1 MPTKSC
7 VYRLHDPL
15 TRSNWGGRSTSLALG
30 RIIEGSAG
38 RRIESAIGAPHIL
51 QQLTEHDYKTPGR
64 SAFHLVDDIATEI
77 ASPPGGASALLM
89 ELHDMLEGA
98 DELVVNGEGDLIL
111 TERLTLLRTLATIRA
126 AKKLGKPVHLLNSI
140 LSHGPIRPDHEQLI
154 IDQVGATLELC
165 DSIVYRDPH
174 SLALH
179 RELFPG
185 LDATWTPDALFS
197 WAPYARTDLARR
209 DAFSPETEGLPV
221 SVQRLLVERR
231 PYVVVSGTSR
241 YRINHARFRTTM
253 IAFAAQLAARGVE
266 TVFAGTDEPDR
277 KLAATLDGTGIV
289 RVVDPKV
296 PLSAASRLLW
306 NATALVS
313 GRYHPSILASLG
325 GTPFVLMT
333 SNSHKTR
340 SLYEVVPFGGE
351 VVEEPFFTGG
361 RKQGAHLAE
370 VVLGYAN
377 AAVRRRVSRSARS
390 NGRRVV
396 TDFTRAITEAPTRG

>member
-1 MPTKSC
+1 MPVKSS

-38 RRIESAIGAPHIL
+38 RRIESAIGAPYIL
-51 QQLTEHDYKTPGR
+51 QQLTEHDQRTPGR
-64 SAFHLVDDIATEI
+64 TVFDLVDDIATEI
-77 ASPPGGASALLM
+77 ASPPSGASALLI

-111 TERLTLLRTLATIRA
+111 RERLTLVRTLATMRA

-140 LSHGPIRPDHEQLI
+140 LSHGPTPPDHEQLI
-154 IDQVGATLELC
+154 IDQVGATIELC
-165 DSIVYRDPH
+165 DSVVYRDPH

-179 RELFPG
+179 RELFPR
-185 LDATWTPDALFS
+185 LDATWSPDALFS
-197 WAPYARTDLARR
+197 WAAYARTDLARR
-209 DAFSPETEGLPV
+209 DAFSPETEGLPI

-231 PYVVVSGTSR
+231 PYAVVSGTSR
-241 YRINHARFRTTM
+241 YRINHARFRNTM
-253 IAFAAQLAARGVE
+253 IAFADQLASRGVE
-266 TVFAGTDEPDR
+266 TVFASTDEPDR
-277 KLAATLDGTGIV
+277 KLAETLDGTGIV
-289 RVVDPKV
+289 CVDPKV

-325 GTPFVLMT
+325 GTPFVLMA

-351 VVEEPFFTGG
+351 VVEEPFFSGG
-361 RKQGAHLAE
+361 KKQGGHLAE

-377 AAVRRRVSRSARS
+377 SAVRRRVSRSARS

-396 TDFTRAITEAPTRG
+396 ADFTRAITGTATRS

>member
-1 MPTKSC
+1 MSLKSC

-30 RIIEGSAG
+30 RIIEGAAG
-38 RRIESAIGAPHIL
+38 RQIKSAIGAPHIL
-51 QQLTEHDYKTPGR
+51 QQLTEHDHRTPNR
-64 SAFHLVDDIATEI
+64 STFTLVDDIATQI
-77 ASPPGGASALLM
+77 ASPPLDASAELV
-89 ELHDMLEGA
+89 ELHAMLEES

-126 AKKLGKPVHLLNSI
+126 TKKLGKPVHLLNSI
-140 LSHGPIRPDHEQLI
+140 LSYGPNRPDHEQLI
-154 IDQVGATLELC
+154 IDQVGATIELC

-197 WAPYARTDLARR
+197 WAPYARTDLARQ
-209 DAFSPETEGLPV
+209 DAFSPETEGLPI

-241 YRINHARFRTTM
+241 YRINHARFRNTM
-253 IAFAAQLAARGVE
+253 VAFAERLAAHGVE

-277 KLAATLDGTGIV
+277 KLAETLDGTGIA
-289 RVVDPKV
+289 RVDPKV

-306 NATALVS
+306 NATAVVS

-340 SLYEVVPFGGE
+340 SLYDVVPFGGE
-351 VVEEPFFTGG
+351 VVEESFFTGG
-361 RKQGAHLAE
+361 RKQADHLAE
-370 VVLGYAN
+370 VVLSYAN
-377 AAVRRRVSRSARS
+377 SSVRRRVSRSARA

-396 TDFTRAITEAPTRG
+396 TDFTRAITRAHARG